1 MGPHEWFAAE
11 INGPLVAARAIHF
24 AASAAVAGFLTFR
37 SFVAQPALRPS
48 AEGYA
53 IVQARLVELTWI
65 ALAVAVATGM
75 VWLTLETMSIADLA
89 FGEAL
94 RSGSM
99 LVVVNETQFGLV
111 SEIRGGLAVLLAAC
125 LVLNRFAFAQRV
137 GLAAGLALVA
147 AIAWTGHAGATL
159 GALGNLHL
167 VADCLHLVAASAWTG
182 GLAGLCVLFAVGP
195 RRPLQK
201 WESLQLDAVGRFS
214 ILGMI
219 SVAVLI
225 ASGTVNTWI
234 LVGSVR
240 ALLVTDYGRLLLLKI
255 AAFVVM
261 VGFAAVNRFALT
273 PQLAGGAKSGAEPNA
288 LAALKRN
295 TLIEIALGLAIFAI
309 VGVLGTLHPAIH
321 LVE

>member
-1 MGPHEWFAAE
+1 MSWFAGE
-11 INGPLVAARAIHF
+11 IDGPLVVTRAIHF
-24 AASAAVAGFLTFR
+24 AASAAVAGILTFR
-37 SFVAQPALRPS
+37 VVVAQPALRSS

-53 IVQARLVELTWI
+53 MVQARLVGLAW
-65 ALAVAVATGM
+65 AGLAVAVATGI
-75 VWLTLETMSIADLA
+75 VWLTLETVMLAGLA
-89 FGEAL
+89 FGEAM
-94 RSGSM
+94 RSGAM

-111 SEIRGGLAVLLAAC
+111 SEIRGGLAVVLAVC
-125 LVLNRFAFAQRV
+125 LVPDRFAFARWV

-167 VADCLHLVAASAWTG
+167 AADGLHLLAASAWIG
-182 GLAGLCVLFAVGP
+182 GLAGLAILFAVGRRRSP
-195 RRPLQK
+195 REWGPLQV
-201 WESLQLDAVGRFS
+201 DAVGRFS
-214 ILGMI
+214 ILGMV

-225 ASGTVNTWI
+225 VSGAVNTWI
-234 LVGSVR
+234 LAGSVHV
-240 ALLVTDYGRLLLLKI
+240 LLVTDYGWLLLLKI

-261 VGFAAVNRFALT
+261 VGFAAVNRFSLT
-273 PQLAGGAKSGAEPNA
+273 PQLAAGAKSGAGPGAFSA
-288 LAALKRN
+288 LRRN

>member
-1 MGPHEWFAAE
+1 
-11 INGPLVAARAIHF
+11 
-24 AASAAVAGFLTFR
+24 
-37 SFVAQPALRPS
+37 
-48 AEGYA
+48 
-53 IVQARLVELTWI
+53 
-65 ALAVAVATGM
+65 
-75 VWLTLETMSIADLA
+75 MSIADLA
-89 FGEAL
+89 FGEAM
-94 RSGSM
+94 RSGAM

-125 LVLNRFAFAQRV
+125 LVLNRVAFAQWV

-167 VADCLHLVAASAWTG
+167 AADGLHLVAASAWTG
-182 GLAGLCVLFAVGP
+182 GLAGLCVLFAVGR
-195 RRPLQK
+195 RRPLHGWRSQ
-201 WESLQLDAVGRFS
+201 QLDAVGRFS

-273 PQLAGGAKSGAEPNA
+273 PQLAGGAKRGAEPNA
-288 LAALKRN
+288 FAALKRN